1 MRIHRTEGRI
11 ILKHLGIDLGTAN
24 TLVYAKGK
32 GIVLREPS
40 VVAVEKHENRVLA
53 VGRDAREM
61 LGKTPG
67 VITAY
72 RPLKGGVIAD
82 FEVTANMLHQFFL
95 KTCGTLILNRPK
107 VIVCVPYGVTDVEK
121 RAFEDSVL
129 EAGAKSVAL
138 IDEPIAAAIG
148 AGLRIGGAKGTM
160 VVDIGGGTTE
170 VAVMSL
176 GGLVLASSLRVGGD
190 SIDNAIVSYMKRK
203 YNVLIGN
210 MTAETLKKS
219 IGSVDPSTDV
229 GALEIRGRNLI
240 SGLPAT
246 LSISS
251 AELREA
257 MSEQILGILEC
268 IKSTLEKTPPEL
280 SADIY
285 DNGIRLTGGGAQ
297 VRGLDKLITSTT
309 GVSTYVAPKP
319 LESVIG
325 GIGAIIEKGD
335 IFKLLEYH
343 SR

>member
-1 MRIHRTEGRI
+1 M
-11 ILKHLGIDLGTAN
+11 KHLGIDLGTAN
-24 TLVYAKGK
+24 TLIHVKGR

-40 VVAVEKHENRVLA
+40 VVAVDEHENKVLA
-53 VGRDAREM
+53 VGNAARLM
-61 LGKTPG
+61 IGKTPG

-72 RPLKGGVIAD
+72 RPLKDGVIAD

-95 KTCGTLILNRPK
+95 KVIGGTLLFNRPK
-107 VIVCVPYGVTDVEK
+107 VVVCVPYGVTGVEK

-138 IDEPIAAAIG
+138 IEEPIAAAIG
-148 AGLRIGGAKGTM
+148 ADLRIGTPRATM

-176 GGLVLASSLRVGGD
+176 GGLVLANSLRTAGD
-190 SIDNAIVSYMKRK
+190 AMDNAIVSYMKRR

-210 MTAETLKKS
+210 VTAETLKKS

-229 GALEIRGRNLI
+229 GSLEIRGRNLI

-257 MSEQILGILEC
+257 MQEQIIHILDC
-268 IKSTLEKTPPEL
+268 IKTTLEKTPPEVA
-280 SADIY
+280 ADIY
-285 DNGIRLTGGGAQ
+285 DNGIRLTGGGAMI
-297 VRGLDKLITSTT
+297 RGIDKLITDVT
-309 GVSTYVAPKP
+309 GVNAYVAQKP
-319 LESVIG
+319 LDSVIK
-325 GIGAIIEKGD
+325 GIGKVIDKGD
-335 IFKLLEYH
+335 AFGLLEYR
-343 SR
+343 SK

>member
-1 MRIHRTEGRI
+1 M
-11 ILKHLGIDLGTAN
+11 GIDLGTAN
-24 TLVYAKGK
+24 TLIHVKGK

-40 VVAVEKHENRVLA
+40 VVAVAEHENKVLA
-53 VGRDAREM
+53 VGDAAKM
-61 LGKTPG
+61 MIGKTPG

-72 RPLKGGVIAD
+72 RPLKDGVIAD

-95 KTCGTLILNRPK
+95 KTSGNLIFNRPK
-107 VIVCVPYGVTDVEK
+107 VVVCVPYGVTGVEK

-138 IDEPIAAAIG
+138 IEEPIAAAIG
-148 AGLRIGGAKGTM
+148 ADMKIGGPRGTM

-176 GGLVLASSLRVGGD
+176 GGIVLANSLRTAGD

-210 MTAETLKKS
+210 VTAEQLKKS
-219 IGSVDPSTDV
+219 IGSVDPAFDV
-229 GALEIRGRNLI
+229 GSLEIRGRNLI

-257 MSEQILGILEC
+257 MQEQIIAILEC
-268 IKSTLEKTPPEL
+268 VTSTLEKTPPEL

-285 DNGIRLTGGGAQ
+285 DSGIRLTGGGAAI
-297 VRGLDKLITSTT
+297 RGLDKLISEAT
-309 GVSTYVAPKP
+309 GVSTYVSPKP
-319 LESVIG
+319 LDSVIN
-325 GIGAIIEKGD
+325 GIGMIIEKGD
-335 IFKLLEYH
+335 VFELLEYR
-343 SR
+343 SK